1 MRSTHPA
8 ALRHTGVLLA
18 SLALAQMLIG
28 IDYNIVF
35 VALPQIQQLGFSD
48 AALQWVISS
57 YAIGFGG
64 FLLLGGRLVDYLGR
78 RRMFLVGAALYAV
91 GSVIGGLA
99 ANETLLIAGRAIQ
112 GLGGATLAPA
122 TLALIG
128 ATFAEGRERNRALGI
143 WGAAGSAGMVLGS
156 ILGGVLTEVWGW
168 RAVFLVNLP
177 LAAVVIGLALT
188 SVPRDAE
195 PSRQRLDLPG
205 AVLTTASAVLAV
217 LGLTLAAQD
226 GWASA
231 ATIGT
236 LAAFVLA
243 VIVLLLVER
252 RTARPIFDL
261 RRFTDPFLATGT
273 ASTFLFM
280 AGFGAS
286 AYFLTLYLQNVRGL
300 SAMQTGLAF
309 VVPCVAVLI
318 GTQLGGRL
326 ATGSLRRAMLVG
338 QGVGLAGTLALAL
351 LLSGA
356 IDWLTLLALA
366 FVFSLGQ
373 GITFTAM
380 FATAST
386 GAADDEQGTVGG
398 IATTGQQLG
407 GAIGLAVLVSLTAST
422 PHPAAVGFG
431 GISAIIAIGILVA
444 LRIPAQR

>member
-1 MRSTHPA
+1 
-8 ALRHTGVLLA
+8 
-18 SLALAQMLIG
+18 
-28 IDYNIVF
+28 
-35 VALPQIQQLGFSD
+35 
-48 AALQWVISS
+48 
-57 YAIGFGG
+57 
-64 FLLLGGRLVDYLGR
+64 
-78 RRMFLVGAALYAV
+78 
-91 GSVIGGLA
+91 
-99 ANETLLIAGRAIQ
+99 
-112 GLGGATLAPA
+112 
-122 TLALIG
+122 
-128 ATFAEGRERNRALGI
+128 
-143 WGAAGSAGMVLGS
+143 MVLGS
-156 ILGGVLTEVWGW
+156 ILGGVLADVWGW

-177 LAAVVIGLALT
+177 LAAVVIALAVA
-188 SVPRDAE
+188 SIPRDPRPA
-195 PSRQRLDLPG
+195 PQRLDLPG

-236 LAAFVLA
+236 LAAFVVA
-243 VIVLLLVER
+243 VVVLLAVER
-252 RTARPIFDL
+252 RTAHPIFDL
-261 RRFTDPFLATGT
+261 RRFTNRYLATGT

-318 GTQLGGRL
+318 GTQVGGRL
-326 ATGSLRRAMLVG
+326 ATSSLRRAMLVG
-338 QGVGLAGTLALAL
+338 QGIGLVGTLVLAL
-351 LLSGA
+351 T
-356 IDWLTLLALA
+356 LTDSIGWIALLALA
-366 FVFSLGQ
+366 FVFSVGQ

-422 PHPAAVGFG
+422 QSPAAVGFA
-431 GISAIIAIGILVA
+431 GISAIIAIGIIVA
-444 LRIPAQR
+444 TRIPTQR